1 MTKALLGLTA
11 GILLVILAAK
21 VAYNTNTNHGDAPVN
36 EAWAQGEMQFVSWN
50 NEKWTAWI
58 HNGAFELAPQNKSTW
73 SRHANVSLA
82 FTNWKGEAWQAKIDG
97 DGFLLAYEGD
107 WQGPVEQSEAI
118 RFRDWSGN
126 NQLRTVTELNR

>member
-1 MTKALLGLTA
+1 VTKALLGLTA
-11 GILLVILAAK
+11 GVLLVILAAK
-21 VAYNTNTNHGDAPVN
+21 VAYNMNTNHGDAPVN
-36 EAWAQGEMQFVSWN
+36 EAWAQSEMQFVSWN

-58 HNGAFELAPQNKSTW
+58 HDGEFELAPQNKNSW

-97 DGFLLAYEGD
+97 DGFLLAHEGN
-107 WQGPVEQSEAI
+107 WQGSVEQSEAI

-126 NQLRTVTELNR
+126 NQLRTVADLNR